1 MLILSNSNFSSGFNA
16 SWPGTQPKH
25 GFGFVFVRFVN
36 RKFCSLD
43 VTCNFLKMIT
53 ISCFVVCYYSYTNSE
68 INSATALA
76 KFAIIKD
83 VNEVCI
89 ISEVHIV
96 SVSLFLGGG
105 GGG

>member
-1 MLILSNSNFSSGFNA
+1 
-16 SWPGTQPKH
+16 
-25 GFGFVFVRFVN
+25 
-36 RKFCSLD
+36 
-43 VTCNFLKMIT
+43 MIT

-76 KFAIIKD
+76 KFAIITD

-105 GGG
+105 GLNGKENSLDVISIRCHLKFNFLPVCPPQIKPGE